1 MPEGVDDSNNGET
14 RELLGEGKDC
24 VKSQANGHLNLLPVP
39 IRLGYA
45 HRFRRASRWGHGVS
59 LPKGPTTS
67 SVECRK
73 TEQELSVATYDALI
87 ALARRMRVASKGL
100 PAKKSEAAA
109 AIAFTVLQ
117 LSDGN
122 VLLKVGSLAR
132 RLGVDLHTLTRGF
145 HTLKYPAP
153 PKKMQISIRC
163 DAARR
168 MLYGDVDRK
177 IDSIASELGYKE
189 LGSFSKFF
197 QKQNGISPIEYRK
210 RGGQKRFDTDAQFG
224 Q

>member
-1 MPEGVDDSNNGET
+1 VFIAAE
-14 RELLGEGKDC
+14 ELQGGEG
-24 VKSQANGHLNLLPVP
+24 
-39 IRLGYA
+39 
-45 HRFRRASRWGHGVS
+45 GVS
-59 LPKGPTTS
+59 VPKVRKTRT
-67 SVECRK
+67 VENRK
-73 TEQELSVATYDALI
+73 TEKGLSAATYDELI
-87 ALARRMRVASKGL
+87 SLARRVRKASEAL
-100 PAKKSEAAA
+100 PAKKSEVAASTA
-109 AIAFTVLQ
+109 LTVLQ

-168 MLYGDVDRK
+168 MLCGDVDRK

-197 QKQNGISPIEYRK
+197 QQQNGISPIEYRK
-210 RGGQKRFDTDAQFG
+210 RCGQKRFDTDAQFG